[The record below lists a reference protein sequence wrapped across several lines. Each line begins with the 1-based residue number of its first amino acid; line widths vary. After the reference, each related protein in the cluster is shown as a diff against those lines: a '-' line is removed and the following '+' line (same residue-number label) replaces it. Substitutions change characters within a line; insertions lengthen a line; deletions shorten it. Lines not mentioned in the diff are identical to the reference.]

1 MREDDR
7 DANGPD
13 GDESTLRAKV
23 LRFSRLLTLDSRPA
37 EETGKA
43 GSVDI
48 RLRSAR
54 WGEALAAWFLRLK
67 GYHVEARNWRCPQ
80 GELDLVCRDGDTLV
94 FVEVKTRAT
103 GAAGDPEEAVDR
115 RKQQRLVRVAQAY
128 LAHLGGETPP
138 CRFDVV
144 AIERSRLGP
153 RIRHLKA
160 AFRADEEPAGGRR

>member
-1 MREDDR
+1 LRDDEREAEGSGGDD
-7 DANGPD
+7 A
-13 GDESTLRAKV
+13 TLRAKI
-23 LRFSRLLTLDSRPA
+23 LRFSKFLTLDSRPA
-37 EETGKA
+37 NGARKTRL
-43 GSVDI
+43 VDN

-67 GYHVEARNWRCPQ
+67 GFHVEARNWRCPQ

-103 GAAGDPEEAVDR
+103 GVAGDPEDAVDR
-115 RKQQRLVRVAQAY
+115 RKQQRLVRLAYAY

-160 AFRADEEPAGGRR
+160 AFRADP

>member
-1 MREDDR
+1 LSVKRRDLSEDEREVDDR
-7 DANGPD
+7 DEDAP
-13 GDESTLRAKV
+13 TLRARV
-23 LRFSRLLTLDSRPA
+23 LRFTRLWTLDSRPA
-37 EETGKA
+37 DGTGKA
-43 GSVDI
+43 RSVDN

-67 GYHVEARNWRCPQ
+67 GFHVEARNWRCPQ

-94 FVEVKTRAT
+94 FVEVKTRGSA
-103 GAAGDPEEAVDR
+103 AAGDPEDAVDR
-115 RKQQRLVRVAQAY
+115 RKQQRLVRLAYAY

-153 RIRHLKA
+153 RIRHLKS
-160 AFRADEEPAGGRR
+160 AFRADP

>member
-1 MREDDR
+1 MSDDDR
-7 DANGPD
+7 EAEGRG
-13 GDESTLRAKV
+13 GDEATLRARV
-23 LRFSRLLTLDSRPA
+23 LRFSRLLALGPRPA
-37 EETGKA
+37 DRAGKTR
-43 GSVDI
+43 SVDN

-67 GYHVEARNWRCPQ
+67 GFHVEARNWRCPQ

-94 FVEVKTRAT
+94 FVEVKTR
-103 GAAGDPEEAVDR
+103 GSHAAGDPEDAVDR
-115 RKQQRLVRVAQAY
+115 RKQQRLVRLAYAY
-128 LAHLGGETPP
+128 LEHLGGETPP

-160 AFRADEEPAGGRR
+160 AFRADP